1 MNKWEYVTLNEELEE
16 LMGNGIHKGY
26 DGLITDIHGDIYT
39 VWFTNSKNK
48 GELAWAKI
56 HKKYLVLNP
65 TIKLD
70 ARLLEEIKVF
80 VSNVNIQKY
89 THLTECDVKEY
100 DAVELIAEKPKYA
113 IAGVH
118 KGDRGC
124 VISTYA
130 IDNHWEIIFS
140 ERGTGKDIA
149 QIGVAREDF
158 TIIDKF

>member
-1 MNKWEYVTLNEELEE
+1 MKKWEYVTLNEELEE
-16 LMGNGIHKGY
+16 LARNGIHKGY
-26 DGLITDIHGDIYT
+26 DGLITEIHGDIYT

-56 HKKYLVLNP
+56 HKKHLVLNSN
-65 TIKLD
+65 IKLD
-70 ARLLEEIKVF
+70 KRLLLEIEEFI
-80 VSNVNIQKY
+80 SNVKMEKY
-89 THLTECDVKEY
+89 TQLSECDVKEY
-100 DAVELIAEKPKYA
+100 DAVELLVEKPKYA

-124 VISTYA
+124 VNSTYA

-158 TIIDKF
+158 KIIDKF